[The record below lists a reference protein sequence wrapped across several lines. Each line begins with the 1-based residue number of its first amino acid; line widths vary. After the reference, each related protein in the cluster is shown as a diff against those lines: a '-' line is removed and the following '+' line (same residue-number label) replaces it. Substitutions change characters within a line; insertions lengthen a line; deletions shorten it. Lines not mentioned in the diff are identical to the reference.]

1 MSTLRRNAAL
11 PFALGL
17 LVAACGGSSGYDGTS
32 SDTGAP
38 VPTLTVTSLDSLK
51 FDPSTLTAP
60 AGKIK
65 FVHES
70 KGSVAHSFVI
80 EGKFKLVGNDDKT
93 VEFEPG
99 EYEFFCDVPGHRE
112 AGMKGTLTVTPR

>member
-1 MSTLRRNAAL
+1 MSTLRRYAAL
-11 PFALGL
+11 PFALGM
-17 LVAACGGSSGYDGTS
+17 LVAACGGSNDETAS
-32 SDTGAP
+32 SDAGGS

-60 AGKIK
+60 AGTIE

-70 KGSVAHSFVI
+70 KGSVAHTLVV
-80 EGKFKLVGNDDKT
+80 EGKFKLVGNDDKR
-93 VEFEPG
+93 VEFEAG

-112 AGMKGTLTVTPR
+112 AGMQGTLSITP

>member
-17 LVAACGGSSGYDGTS
+17 LIAACGGSSEEATS
-32 SDTGAP
+32 PDAGGSAS
-38 VPTLTVTSLDSLK
+38 TLTVTSLDSLK
-51 FDPSTLTAP
+51 FDPSTVTAP

-93 VEFEPG
+93 VEFEAG

-112 AGMKGTLTVTPR
+112 AGMQGTLTVTP